1 MDAFFG
7 LLSDFIP
14 MRWLWMFLR
23 KTLGSQ
29 KPLSRGEH
37 IERSVKCSA
46 FWGMWTY
53 ESSVRHKRK

>member
-7 LLSDFIP
+7 LLSDSLP

-23 KTLGSQ
+23 KAFGSN
-29 KPLSRGEH
+29 KPMNRGEH
-37 IERSVKCSA
+37 IERSFKCCLL
-46 FWGMWTY
+46 WGLLTV